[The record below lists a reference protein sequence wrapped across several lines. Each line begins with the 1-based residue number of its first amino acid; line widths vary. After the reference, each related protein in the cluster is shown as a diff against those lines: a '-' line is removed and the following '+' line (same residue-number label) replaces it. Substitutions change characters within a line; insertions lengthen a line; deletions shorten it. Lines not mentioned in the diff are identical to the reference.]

1 MVVRLSVVVDAKAE
15 KYSVLKK
22 YHFNK
27 WLRIRKAAEFHA
39 VKNADR
45 RVRDR
50 FFIIN
55 AKKIHLTTPRL
66 GVIISKRS
74 IPNAVRRNQV
84 RRLIKE
90 WFRLKQY
97 TLPLVD
103 IVVIATYACRDTPSQ
118 DLRECLDKLEQKL
131 INYCK
136 SLR

>member
-1 MVVRLSVVVDAKAE
+1 MVVLLLIVVDAKVE

-22 YHFNK
+22 HHFNK
-27 WLRIRKAAEFHA
+27 WLRIRKAAEFRA

-55 AKKIHLTTPRL
+55 AKNIHLTTPRL
-66 GVIISKRS
+66 GVIISKKS
-74 IPNAVRRNQV
+74 IPSAVRRNQV

-90 WFRLKQY
+90 WFRLEQY
-97 TLPLVD
+97 HLPKVD
-103 IVVIATYACRDTPSQ
+103 IVIIATHACRDTPSQ